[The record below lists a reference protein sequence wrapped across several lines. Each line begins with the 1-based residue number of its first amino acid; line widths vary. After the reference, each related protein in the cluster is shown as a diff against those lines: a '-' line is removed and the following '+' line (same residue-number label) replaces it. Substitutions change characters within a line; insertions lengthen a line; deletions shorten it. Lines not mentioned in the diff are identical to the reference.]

1 MIIPQIKFVFDR
13 MKRASNIKKGVIELR
28 ITFNRKQKFI
38 TTGVK
43 CFPGE
48 WDDAHESIKSLSSQE
63 ANAMLM
69 KVRKR
74 ALKIIGE
81 MVDAENI
88 DLNAIPSLIKQK
100 DTDIINKYFR

>member
-43 CFPGE
+43 CFPRE
-48 WDDAHESIKSLSSQE
+48 WDDTRESIKSLSSQE
-63 ANAMLM
+63 DNAMLM
-69 KVRKR
+69 ISRHTSLVAWKSHLKR
-74 ALKIIGE
+74 AAFTDTLD
-81 MVDAENI
+81 VVCTDSLCHHLL
-88 DLNAIPSLIKQK
+88 LN
-100 DTDIINKYFR
+100 T

>member
-48 WDDAHESIKSLSSQE
+48 WDDARECIKSLSC
-63 ANAMLM
+63 
-69 KVRKR
+69 
-74 ALKIIGE
+74 KII
-81 MVDAENI
+81 
-88 DLNAIPSLIKQK
+88 
-100 DTDIINKYFR
+100 